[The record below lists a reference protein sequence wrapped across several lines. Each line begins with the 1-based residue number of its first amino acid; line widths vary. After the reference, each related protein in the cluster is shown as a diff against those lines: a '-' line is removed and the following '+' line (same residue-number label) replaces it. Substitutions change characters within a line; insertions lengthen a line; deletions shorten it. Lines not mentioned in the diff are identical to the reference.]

1 MSTRTARPGS
11 TNGWPPPAATDALT
25 ILTAPERRRAISGGA
40 VSLAGIV
47 LFVGI
52 AVLVLLAAGIDSG
65 GTNPLADP
73 YLLRVLRFTLLQAVL
88 STLLSVVLAIPV
100 ARALARQPRFPGR
113 LWLIRLM
120 AVPMGLPVLIGALGL
135 LGIWGRQGLLNQTLA
150 TLGLPQPISIYGLAG
165 ILLAHVFF
173 NMPLACRLMLAGLER
188 VPAEYW
194 LVAGGLGMR
203 PASVFRF
210 IEWPVLRGL
219 IPGIAGLIFMLCATS
234 FTLVLIL
241 GGGPAATTLE
251 VAIYQALRFD
261 FDPGRAVM
269 LSLLQIVVTLVI
281 LGAMTLFRAHDDHGL
296 TSGRALRRIDGQAP
310 ARRWIDAAVLSA
322 ATLFLGLPL
331 ASVVVTGVEANLF
344 KLAGQPIFLQA
355 AATSLAIALAAGLLA
370 VLTSFAIIRA
380 RSVIS
385 ADRRNTFGLRGLA
398 IALSGSS
405 SLILL
410 VPPIVLAT
418 GWFLALRPLGDPSR
432 FAAILIVV
440 INALMALP
448 FVIRVI
454 EPAYAV
460 HVRRTERLAAS
471 LGLRDISRL
480 RLIDWPGLRKPLFT
494 ALSFAMALSLGDLG
508 AVALFGSDSL
518 MTLPWLV
525 YSKLGSYRTNDADG
539 YALILGLVCLLLTI
553 AGTAGQGARDDES
566 RRHG

>member
-1 MSTRTARPGS
+1 
-11 TNGWPPPAATDALT
+11 LI

-40 VSLAGIV
+40 FSLGSIA

-52 AVLVLLAAGIDSG
+52 AVLVLLSAGIESG
-65 GTNPLADP
+65 GDTSLTDP
-73 YLLRVLRFTLLQAVL
+73 YLLRILRFTLLQAVL
-88 STLLSVVLAIPV
+88 STLLSIVLAIPV

-135 LGIWGRQGLLNQTLA
+135 LGIWGRQGLINQALSA
-150 TLGLPQPISIYGLAG
+150 LGLSQPVSIYGLAG

-203 PASVFRF
+203 PISVFRF
-210 IEWPVLRGL
+210 IEWPILRGL

-269 LSLLQIVVTLVI
+269 LSLLQIVVTLLV
-281 LGAMTLFRAHDDHGL
+281 LGVMTLFRAPDDHGL
-296 TSGRALRRIDGQAP
+296 TAGPALRRIDGQGMA
-310 ARRWIDAAVLSA
+310 ARCVDTALLAA
-322 ATLFLGLPL
+322 ATLFLGMPL
-331 ASVVVTGVEANLF
+331 AAVVVTGLEANLF
-344 KLAGQPIFLQA
+344 KLVSQPIFLQA
-355 AATSLAIALAAGLLA
+355 AVTSLAIALAAGLLA

-385 ADRRNTFGLRGLA
+385 ADRRKSLGLHGLA
-398 IALSGSS
+398 IVLGAGS

-432 FAAILIVV
+432 FAAVLIIV

-454 EPAYAV
+454 EPACTV
-460 HVRRTERLAAS
+460 HVSRTGRLAAS
-471 LGLRDISRL
+471 LGLHGIARL
-480 RLIDWPGLRKPLFT
+480 RMVDWPALRKPLFT

-553 AGTAGQGARDDES
+553 AGTAGQGVPDDES
-566 RRHG
+566 RRND

>member
-1 MSTRTARPGS
+1 M
-11 TNGWPPPAATDALT
+11 
-25 ILTAPERRRAISGGA
+25 LTASERRRAISGGA
-40 VSLAGIV
+40 LSLAGIA

-52 AVLVLLAAGIDSG
+52 AVVILLAAGIESG
-65 GTNPLADP
+65 GDTTLADP
-73 YLLRVLRFTLLQAVL
+73 YLLRVLRFTLLQATL
-88 STLLSVVLAIPV
+88 STLLSVALAMPI

-135 LGIWGRQGLLNQTLA
+135 LGIWGQRGLLNQALA
-150 TLGLPQPISIYGLAG
+150 ALGLSEPVSIYGLTG

-194 LVAGGLGMR
+194 LVAGGLGMKSG
-203 PASVFRF
+203 SVFRF

-234 FTLVLIL
+234 FTLILTL

-269 LSLLQIVVTLVI
+269 LSLLQIGVTLVI
-281 LGAMTLFRAHDDHGL
+281 LAAMTLFPSPDDHGL
-296 TSGRALRRIDGQAP
+296 TSGRPLRRIDGQMRG
-310 ARRWIDAAVLSA
+310 ARWADAALLLA
-322 ATLFLGLPL
+322 ATLFIGLPL
-331 ASVVVTGVEANLF
+331 ASVILAGLEANLF
-344 KLAGQPIFLQA
+344 KLAGQAIFLQA
-355 AATSLAIALAAGLLA
+355 AVTSLAIALAAGLLA
-370 VLTSFAIIRA
+370 VAISFAIIHA

-385 ADRRNTFGLRGLA
+385 AERKSALGLRGLA
-398 IALSGSS
+398 AALTGAS

-418 GWFLALRPLGDPSR
+418 GWFLALRPFGDPSR

-440 INALMALP
+440 INALMSLP
-448 FVIRVI
+448 FVIRVL

-460 HVRRTERLAAS
+460 HRRRTARLAAS
-471 LGLRDISRL
+471 LGLRGISRL

-508 AVALFGSDSL
+508 AVALFGSSSL

-539 YALILGLVCLLLTI
+539 YALILGMICFLLTI
-553 AGTAGQGARDDES
+553 AGTAGQGTRDDEG
-566 RRHG
+566 RQK

>member
-1 MSTRTARPGS
+1 MI
-11 TNGWPPPAATDALT
+11 

-40 VSLAGIV
+40 FSLGSIA

-52 AVLVLLAAGIDSG
+52 AVLVLLSAGIESG
-65 GTNPLADP
+65 GDTSLTDP
-73 YLLRVLRFTLLQAVL
+73 YLLRILRFTLLQAVL
-88 STLLSVVLAIPV
+88 STLLSIVLAIPV

-135 LGIWGRQGLLNQTLA
+135 LGIWGRQGLINQALSA
-150 TLGLPQPISIYGLAG
+150 LGLSQPVSIYGLAG

-203 PASVFRF
+203 PISVFRF
-210 IEWPVLRGL
+210 IEWPILRGL

-269 LSLLQIVVTLVI
+269 LSLLQIVVTLLV
-281 LGAMTLFRAHDDHGL
+281 LGVMTLFRAPDDHGL
-296 TSGRALRRIDGQAP
+296 TAGPALRRIDGQGMA
-310 ARRWIDAAVLSA
+310 ARCVDTALLAA
-322 ATLFLGLPL
+322 ATLFLGMPL
-331 ASVVVTGVEANLF
+331 AAVVVTGLEANLF
-344 KLAGQPIFLQA
+344 KLVSQPIFLQA
-355 AATSLAIALAAGLLA
+355 AVTSLAIALAAGLLA

-380 RSVIS
+380 SSVIS
-385 ADRRNTFGLRGLA
+385 ADRRKSLGLHGLA
-398 IALSGSS
+398 IVLGAGS

-432 FAAILIVV
+432 FAAVLIIV

-454 EPAYAV
+454 EPACTV
-460 HVRRTERLAAS
+460 HVSRTGRLAAS
-471 LGLRDISRL
+471 LGLHGIARL
-480 RLIDWPGLRKPLFT
+480 RMVDWPALRKPLFT

-553 AGTAGQGARDDES
+553 AGTAGQGVPDDES
-566 RRHG
+566 RRND

>member
-1 MSTRTARPGS
+1 M
-11 TNGWPPPAATDALT
+11 LT
-25 ILTAPERRRAISGGA
+25 SSERRRAISGGA
-40 VSLAGIV
+40 LSLTGIA

-52 AVLVLLAAGIDSG
+52 AVLVLLAAGIESG
-65 GTNPLADP
+65 GNTTLTDP

-88 STLLSVVLAIPV
+88 STLLSVALAIPV

-135 LGIWGRQGLLNQTLA
+135 LGIWGRQGLINHALA
-150 TLGLPQPISIYGLAG
+150 ALGLSQPVSIYGLAG

-203 PASVFRF
+203 PTSVFRF
-210 IEWPVLRGL
+210 IEWPILRGL

-269 LSLLQIVVTLVI
+269 LSLLQIAITLVV
-281 LGAMTLFRAHDDHGL
+281 LGAMTLFRAPDDHGL
-296 TSGRALRRIDGQAP
+296 TSGRTLRRIDGQAP
-310 ARRWIDAAVLSA
+310 AARWADAILLSLA
-322 ATLFLGLPL
+322 ALFLGLPL
-331 ASVVVTGVEANLF
+331 ASVVVVGLEADLP
-344 KLAGQPIFLQA
+344 KLAIQPIFLQA
-355 AATSLAIALAAGLLA
+355 AVTSLAIALAAGLLA
-370 VLTSFAIIRA
+370 VLISFAIIRA

-385 ADRRNTFGLRGLA
+385 ADRHRAVGLRSLA
-398 IALSGSS
+398 IALSASS

-418 GWFLALRPLGDPSR
+418 GWFLALRPLGDPSE
-432 FAAILIVV
+432 FAAILIII

-460 HVRRTERLAAS
+460 HRRRTERLAAS
-471 LGLRDISRL
+471 LGLHGMSRF
-480 RLIDWPGLRKPLFT
+480 RLIDWPGLRKPFFT

-508 AVALFGSDSL
+508 AVALFGSSSL

-539 YALILGLVCLLLTI
+539 YALILGLVCLLLTM
-553 AGTAGQGARDDES
+553 AGTTGQGTNDDES
-566 RRHG
+566 RRNG

>member
-1 MSTRTARPGS
+1 MI
-11 TNGWPPPAATDALT
+11 
-25 ILTAPERRRAISGGA
+25 ILTAPERKRAISGGA
-40 VSLAGIV
+40 FSLAGIA

-52 AVLVLLAAGIDSG
+52 AVLVLLAAGIEPG
-65 GTNPLADP
+65 GNTTLTDP

-113 LWLIRLM
+113 LWLLRLM

-135 LGIWGRQGLLNQTLA
+135 LGIWGRQGLLNQALA
-150 TLGLPQPISIYGLAG
+150 VLGMSQPVSIYGLTG

-269 LSLLQIVVTLVI
+269 LSLLQIAVTLAV
-281 LGAMTLFRAHDDHGL
+281 LGAMTLFRAPNDHGL
-296 TSGRALRRIDGQAP
+296 TSGRALHRIDGKVLA
-310 ARRWIDAAVLSA
+310 ARWVDTIMLLA

-331 ASVVVTGVEANLF
+331 ASVVMTGLEANLF
-344 KLAGQPIFLQA
+344 KLVAQPIFLQA

-370 VLTSFAIIRA
+370 VLISFAIIRA
-380 RSVIS
+380 RSAIS
-385 ADRRNTFGLRGLA
+385 ADRRKTLSLRGLA
-398 IALSGSS
+398 IALSASA

-418 GWFLALRPLGDPSR
+418 GWFLALRPLDDPSR

-454 EPAYAV
+454 EPAYVV
-460 HVRRTERLAAS
+460 HRLRTERLAAS
-471 LGLRDISRL
+471 LGLHGMVRL
-480 RLIDWPGLRKPLFT
+480 RLIDWPGLRKPFFT

-518 MTLPWLV
+518 MTMPWLV

-539 YALILGLVCLLLTI
+539 YALILGMVCLLLTI
-553 AGTAGQGARDDES
+553 AGTAGQGTHDHES
-566 RRHG
+566 RRND